1 VGRIATAAGFTFRFE
16 DHLESGERPGDLL
29 IESWEAGRDCA
40 VDVTCVHALNLSA
53 NWISDAAAVDLAEQA
68 KDTHYATAC
77 EQAGLCWT
85 PAGMD
90 AFGACGKKGLTFF
103 AKLFDRYAK
112 RCGEPGLLQKPGQPQ
127 RECWERLLR
136 GRPPPGHWRSAFPG
150 CAPRFRLPGGGVGSF
165 Y

>member
-1 VGRIATAAGFTFRFE
+1 MRYASPAPGVVRPWTELGISFFCRHAGAWLGHNALRSVVGRIATAAGFTFRFE

-68 KDTHYATAC
+68 KDTHYATEC

-90 AFGACGKKGLTFF
+90 
-103 AKLFDRYAK
+103 
-112 RCGEPGLLQKPGQPQ
+112 
-127 RECWERLLR
+127 LR
-136 GRPPPGHWRSAFPG
+136 GRNG
-150 CAPRFRLPGGGVGSF
+150 PRCRCWDVAVILHASSGSQLRVA
-165 Y
+165 